1 METTDEREGEDLMPR
16 PATGQVI
23 ERPDRRGTTFA
34 LRFRALGERQYVTLG
49 SSADGWTRA
58 RADVELDN
66 VMADVRRG
74 IWQPPTPEP
83 APEVPKDP
91 TFHEFASEWFNAKKA
106 ELRPNTRIAYGNELS
121 LHLLPFFARHR
132 LSQITVQEVDR
143 YRQAQLQESET
154 RRAAIAAGRPLRDPD
169 GRVLRPFGASMIN
182 KTITRLGQILEDA
195 VEYELIGRNPAKGK
209 RRRLKAPKN
218 TRTHLDRVDH
228 ILALL
233 TAAAALDV
241 RARADRRHIARR
253 AIVATLVFGGLRI
266 DELCGL
272 RWRDVDLAS
281 GRIRVGEAKTE
292 AGVRLVDM
300 LPILRDELLAWK
312 ARAPRSRASDYVFA
326 TETGGRPSK
335 DNLRSRVIRA
345 AIKLANETREAAGD
359 APLPPGLTPHGLRH
373 TYASILIALGKN
385 PRYVMEQIG
394 HTDPAFTLRL
404 YTHRMQSEPVE
415 EERLRALVDGVEIE
429 PTNTAQASPTGS
441 FARGLSG

>member
-1 METTDEREGEDLMPR
+1 
-16 PATGQVI
+16 
-23 ERPDRRGTTFA
+23 
-34 LRFRALGERQYVTLG
+34 
-49 SSADGWTRA
+49 
-58 RADVELDN
+58 
-66 VMADVRRG
+66 
-74 IWQPPTPEP
+74 
-83 APEVPKDP
+83 
-91 TFHEFASEWFNAKKA
+91 
-106 ELRPNTRIAYGNELS
+106 
-121 LHLLPFFARHR
+121 
-132 LSQITVQEVDR
+132 
-143 YRQAQLQESET
+143 
-154 RRAAIAAGRPLRDPD
+154 
-169 GRVLRPFGASMIN
+169 MIN

-195 VEYELIGRNPAKGK
+195 VEYELINRNPAKGK
-209 RRRLKAPKN
+209 RRRLRAPKN
-218 TRTHLDRVDH
+218 ARTHLDRVDH

-233 TAAAALDV
+233 AAAAVLDS
-241 RARADRRHIARR
+241 RAQADRRHIARR

-312 ARAPRSRASDYVFA
+312 ARAPRAKSSDYVFA
-326 TETGGRPSK
+326 TEKGGRPSK

-345 AIKLANETREAAGD
+345 AIKLADETREAAD
-359 APLPPGLTPHGLRH
+359 DTPLPSGLTPHGLRH

-415 EERLRALVDGVEIE
+415 EERLRALVDGGELE
-429 PTNTAQASPTGS
+429 PSDAGHVNATGS
-441 FARGLSG
+441 MTRGVSG